1 MMRTCLLLVGLV
13 AVAAYCPNG
22 CSGHG
27 SCRENDKCTC
37 YTRPKNTDPAWTQHD
52 CSERTCPKSAAWA
65 DSATANSVAHVSAE
79 CSNKGACDRKTGE
92 CKCFD
97 GYDGKACERTLCP
110 GNCNNRGRCVK
121 QEQLAY
127 EASKTYSSPWDAL
140 KHVGCVCD
148 LGARGPDCS
157 LEECPSGGDVLLG
170 KGNNFGRDCSGRGIC
185 DYSSGLCKCFQG
197 YFGTRCQSQT
207 ILS

>member
-1 MMRTCLLLVGLV
+1 MKFCLALALVIG
-13 AVAAYCPNG
+13 ASAYCPNG

-27 SCRENDKCTC
+27 SCGNNDKCTC
-37 YTRPKNTDPAWTQHD
+37 YTRPKNSDPAWTEHD
-52 CSERTCPKSAAWA
+52 CSVRTCPKSKAWV
-65 DSATANSVAHVSAE
+65 DYATSDNGAHSMME
-79 CSNKGACDRKTGE
+79 CSMKGSCDRKTGE

-97 GYDGKACERTLCP
+97 NYDGKACERTVCP
-110 GNCNNRGRCVK
+110 SNCNNRGRCVK

-127 EASKTYSSPWDAL
+127 EASKTYSAPWDAN